1 MRNIKIETMEREL
14 ERETPI
20 PKKENLKQTIQKMNN
35 MKKDYSG
42 KGKLNKDTFEKE
54 NSEKG
59 QF

>member
-1 MRNIKIETMEREL
+1 MERAL